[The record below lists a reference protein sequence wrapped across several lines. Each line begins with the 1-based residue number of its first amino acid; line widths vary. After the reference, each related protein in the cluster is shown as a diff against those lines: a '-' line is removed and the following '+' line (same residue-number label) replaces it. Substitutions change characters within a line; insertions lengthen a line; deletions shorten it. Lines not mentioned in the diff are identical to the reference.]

1 MEPPLITYDKYS
13 ANYTFV
19 AEFNTTPFPREEMFT
34 FYLNIAENAL
44 AKVFLNDT
52 LILEAP
58 EQSCMGDFDRF
69 PNGTFDGTSC
79 CARKYNHSRPMSGG
93 VPFHFRIQYIQRQ
106 PAHNGPCI
114 RLARE
119 AVVYDRADPTRKG
132 LALDSIDREAR
143 AIQQLKNSP
152 FFFNTLISEEF
163 ISANYSSF
171 SYFP

>member
-1 MEPPLITYDKYS
+1 MHVYASAAQGYFVRYHNNTKFWHDPVLERIENFLPVDLMEPPLITYDKYS

-79 CARKYNHSRPMSGG
+79 
-93 VPFHFRIQYIQRQ
+93 
-106 PAHNGPCI
+106 
-114 RLARE
+114 
-119 AVVYDRADPTRKG
+119 
-132 LALDSIDREAR
+132 
-143 AIQQLKNSP
+143 
-152 FFFNTLISEEF
+152 
-163 ISANYSSF
+163 
-171 SYFP
+171 